1 MSETRYMVELNR
13 HDPEV
18 VELSPCIGQ
27 IVTMTMYLDR
37 EDIQNLRA
45 ALDLAEEAL
54 GPLPEDD

>member
-1 MSETRYMVELNR
+1 MVELNR